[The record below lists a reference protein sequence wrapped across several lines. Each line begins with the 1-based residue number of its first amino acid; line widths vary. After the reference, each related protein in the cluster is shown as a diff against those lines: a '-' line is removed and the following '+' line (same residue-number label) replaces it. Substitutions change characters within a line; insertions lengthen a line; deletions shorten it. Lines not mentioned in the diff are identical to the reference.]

1 MLSLLT
7 HLTTIRNIDVY
18 SMNVVLAYAPDDDKK
33 YWGTV
38 CPTSLGSDRY
48 EKGQPSGQTQRQG
61 QYLPQST
68 VK

>member
-1 MLSLLT
+1 
-7 HLTTIRNIDVY
+7 
-18 SMNVVLAYAPDDDKK
+18 MNVVLAYAPDDDKK